1 MSPPYI
7 VRYSKDSKSWKDN
20 MLTAKVYVTLK
31 DSILDPQGVAVKE
44 GLHNLQYQN
53 VDNVRIGKFITLTFS
68 ESDKNKAEE
77 QLKTMCEKLLAN
89 TVIENYTY
97 EISEG

>member
-1 MSPPYI
+1 
-7 VRYSKDSKSWKDN
+7 

>member
-1 MSPPYI
+1 MH
-7 VRYSKDSKSWKDN
+7 
-20 MLTAKVYVTLK
+20 TAKVYVTLK

-53 VDNVRIGKFITLTFS
+53 VENVRIGKFITLTFS

-77 QLKTMCEKLLAN
+77 QLKIMCEKLLAN